1 MIVGAVPAEG
11 HGRFRRRAA
20 TPAGMVVAAA
30 EFPVGRVMA
39 RPHQHVAKGAG
50 IAKEAALFGACV
62 KE

>member
-1 MIVGAVPAEG
+1 MGDSVGE
-11 HGRFRRRAA
+11 AA